1 MIFLFWAVYYF
12 FSLFISILVRN
23 LFKNRILKSFFFCL
37 LLSLFWAFWF
47 MEPGKSD
54 VAPIISII
62 FVGLLENGEVN
73 LGRLARPFLVFLLV
87 IYLIEIIYSRLK
99 SRIG

>member
-1 MIFLFWAVYYF
+1 
-12 FSLFISILVRN
+12 
-23 LFKNRILKSFFFCL
+23 
-37 LLSLFWAFWF
+37 
-47 MEPGKSD
+47 
-54 VAPIISII
+54 
-62 FVGLLENGEVN
+62 LLENGEVN